1 MVLLK
6 SFIGE
11 NVANECLI
19 FKIIKYHNNR
29 VKNSAYVTEKD
40 NLKKCSFFQQLGD
53 RKVFIRKEKNVN
65 TKVLL
70 SNLEPEK
77 GKPNFSLL
85 RCGKNIFLFVPVI
98 KEQSHYIARREL
110 LVVGQI

>member
-1 MVLLK
+1 MFLL
-6 SFIGE
+6 STIGGQK
-11 NVANECLI
+11 CLY
-19 FKIIKYHNNR
+19 KIR
-29 VKNSAYVTEKD
+29 
-40 NLKKCSFFQQLGD
+40 
-53 RKVFIRKEKNVN
+53 RNVN

-85 RCGKNIFLFVPVI
+85 RCGNGKNIFLFVPVI

>member
-1 MVLLK
+1 M
-6 SFIGE
+6 
-11 NVANECLI
+11 
-19 FKIIKYHNNR
+19 
-29 VKNSAYVTEKD
+29 TEKD
-40 NLKKCSFFQQLGD
+40 NLKKCSFCQRLGGQ
-53 RKVFIRKEKNVN
+53 KCLYKIRRNVN

-85 RCGKNIFLFVPVI
+85 RCGNGKNIFLFVPVI